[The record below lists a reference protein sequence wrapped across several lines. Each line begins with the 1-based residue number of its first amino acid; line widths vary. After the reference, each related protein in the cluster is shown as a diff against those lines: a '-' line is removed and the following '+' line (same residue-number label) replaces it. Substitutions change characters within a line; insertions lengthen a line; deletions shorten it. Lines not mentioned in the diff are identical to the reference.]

1 MKNTHIAYVVL
12 VINKDGGSK
21 VKCVC
26 QWNSEAT
33 FRVEELKKNKDFVY
47 VTWYAVPYYSEL
59 SPLEKELASSEEVRF
74 MAVLKTE
81 TKRQAFIVYG
91 GEFDDLR
98 KSEADVERDMA
109 HSCYIRSDYDIV
121 KITKEEA
128 KEFVSSVGRHS

>member
-26 QWNSEAT
+26 QSSSEAT
-33 FRVEELKKNKDFVY
+33 RKVELFKAENDVFY
-47 VTWYAVPYYSEL
+47 AIWHAVPYYSEL
-59 SPLEKELASSEEVRF
+59 TPLEEELASSEEVRF
-74 MAVLKTE
+74 MAVLKIE
-81 TKRQAFIVYG
+81 TKRKAFFAYG
-91 GEFDDLR
+91 GAFNYLR
-98 KSEADVERDMA
+98 KSEAEVERDMA
-109 HSCYIRSDYDIV
+109 INCYLRSDYDIV